1 MCIAVVDSNSIAI
14 LSPLSM
20 IIHSFKKIISSI
32 YLWTFFSFP
41 SAYPT
46 NKTLLLPNG
55 GSAEVPIRPPEGLEE
70 GPISQDVALGWN
82 LTEGVIT
89 DTWVHLIVALQL
101 LYVTI
106 GLHCWIIL
114 LHASQKLDFFSQLF
128 KYFTSCRER
137 VQFMISWL
145 IYVFKWK
152 WALQE
157 KRDKQKG
164 QWPFHYIKKGDKE
177 ISFVRASFPHSSYL
191 RTFYLE
197 IKICAWLYGTK
208 DMISIGLPYK

>member
-1 MCIAVVDSNSIAI
+1 M
-14 LSPLSM
+14 
-20 IIHSFKKIISSI
+20 
-32 YLWTFFSFP
+32 
-41 SAYPT
+41 
-46 NKTLLLPNG
+46 PNG

-89 DTWVHLIVALQL
+89 DTWVHLIMSLHWL

-114 LHASQKLDFFSQLF
+114 LHASQKIDFSLNCF

-145 IYVFKWK
+145 VYVFKWK

-157 KRDKQKG
+157 KRD
-164 QWPFHYIKKGDKE
+164 IKEGDKE

-208 DMISIGLPYK
+208 DLISIGLPYK